1 MNDTVPD
8 VVDIAIVGNG
18 LTGLCLGLML
28 ARQQPSWNVLVF
40 GSAAIVASDQTAA
53 DHRYIAL
60 AESSRRIFQS
70 MGLWPAIVARAAAIT
85 GINVTDRGHIGR
97 CHLEATEQGLSA
109 YGHVISATSLSGIV
123 SEAVALLPNVRTIS
137 TGELPMLKPR
147 ANGMVLETEAMRWR
161 AELVLLANGEAPVQ
175 AQRLGIQFR
184 RKDYGRYALTA
195 DVSLI
200 EAHHGVAYE
209 RFTETGP
216 IALLPVLTEADNAPR
231 ASLVWTLPVA
241 EAEQLLTASQDSF
254 IEQLYARF
262 GHRAGIITA
271 VTNRRLVPLA
281 RTVAAEQVRS
291 HLALMG
297 TAAHSL
303 HPVAG
308 QGFNLT
314 LRDIATLGEVLS
326 TAYGT
331 GAGIG
336 SLATLQAY
344 QRHRQTDQASA
355 VVLSDYLP
363 RVFASTNPL
372 VSVARNVGLLSLDL
386 TPALRGWVARFG
398 AGLAARE
405 ARISD

>member
-1 MNDTVPD
+1 MSDSVPSKI
-8 VVDIAIVGNG
+8 DIAIIGNG
-18 LTGLCLGLML
+18 LTGLCLGLIL
-28 ARQQPSWNVLVF
+28 ARQQASWKVLLLNSTAV
-40 GSAAIVASDQTAA
+40 VSDQTAV

-60 AESSRRIFQS
+60 AESSRRLFEKI
-70 MGLWPAIVARAAAIT
+70 GLWPAIAAQAAAIT
-85 GINVTDRGHIGR
+85 GIDVSDRGHIGR
-97 CHLEATEQGLSA
+97 CHLEAKEQGLGA
-109 YGHVISATSLSGIV
+109 YGYVISARNLADIV
-123 SEAVALLPNVRTIS
+123 SEAVALLPNVETVS
-137 TGELPMLKPR
+137 TVEPPMLKPV
-147 ANGMVLETEAMRWR
+147 ANGMVLDTKALSWC

-200 EAHHGVAYE
+200 EAQHGTAYE
-209 RFTETGP
+209 RFTAAGP
-216 IALLPVLTEADNAPR
+216 IALLPVLAEVDGVSR
-231 ASLVWTLPVA
+231 ASLVWTLP
-241 EAEQLLTASQDSF
+241 AEQAEPLFQATEESF
-254 IEQLYARF
+254 IEQFYASF
-262 GHRAGIITA
+262 GRRAGAVTA
-271 VTNRRLVPLA
+271 VTNRRIVPLA
-281 RTVAAEQVRS
+281 RTLAVEQVRS

-314 LRDIATLGEVLS
+314 LRDIATLGEVLL
-326 TAYGT
+326 TAYSS

-336 SLATLQAY
+336 SLATLQTY
-344 QRHRQTDQASA
+344 QRHRQTDQARTVA
-355 VVLSDYLP
+355 LSDYLP

-372 VSVARNVGLLSLDL
+372 VSMARTAGLLGLDL
-386 TPALRGWVARFG
+386 TPGLRGAFARFG